1 MHAKSQVE
9 DAQKKKKHT
18 HTYVPPK
25 KVLPSF
31 ERMGR
36 LFSPWTPW
44 SGKAFRMH
52 ACLTQHN
59 TLALERHVGFVMHFV
74 HCTCIIVQSEPRRVS
89 HMDLYCGEERGGGGF
104 VRVTRIGV
112 GGLLSDELAY
122 FQGIRKSFAQSTI
135 VPAPHPPNQ
144 PNS

>member
-1 MHAKSQVE
+1 
-9 DAQKKKKHT
+9 
-18 HTYVPPK
+18 
-25 KVLPSF
+25 
-31 ERMGR
+31 
-36 LFSPWTPW
+36 
-44 SGKAFRMH
+44 MH

-59 TLALERHVGFVMHFV
+59 ALALERHVGFVMHFV
-74 HCTCIIVQSEPRRVS
+74 HCTRIIVQSEPRRVS
-89 HMDLYCGEERGGGGF
+89 HVDLYCGEERGGGGV

-122 FQGIRKSFAQSTI
+122 FQGIRGSFGQSTI